1 MFITTNNT
9 PIIPLP
15 VKKYAIL
22 QKKPME
28 MLHNHLV
35 FILPIAVGLAAQMVK
50 FLLYTIKHGWQ
61 PEYIFTHGHMPSAHT
76 AFATSLLV
84 SIGYFEGLTSG
95 AFAVTVGLAF
105 LIIDD
110 ALRIRMHL
118 GDQGRYLNMMIEQ
131 LHLSKEQFPR
141 LKERVGH
148 RTTEVIAGGIFG
160 AAVTTLL
167 IWFLT

>member
-1 MFITTNNT
+1 MHYFS
-9 PIIPLP
+9 
-15 VKKYAIL
+15 A
-22 QKKPME
+22 
-28 MLHNHLV
+28 HLV
-35 FILPIAVGLAAQMVK
+35 YILPILVGLLAQMAK
-50 FLLYTIKHGWQ
+50 FGLYTVKHGWH

-84 SIGYFEGLTSG
+84 SIGYYEGLDSG

-118 GDQGRYLNMMIEQ
+118 GDQGRYLNMLVEQ
-131 LHLSKEQFPR
+131 LQLSKKDFPR

-148 RTTEVIAGGIFG
+148 RTNEVIIGALFG
-160 AAVTTLL
+160 LIASGLL
-167 IWFLT
+167 IWLFQ